1 MSVRRDSP
9 RQMTVLPDG
18 ATPMILQV
26 SIKKATVGQCA
37 ASPLG
42 GDCAAK
48 VQIGHRM
55 FLRHDERWEA
65 TIRSAAARAEPA
77 CLIWLR
83 LVGNR
88 SFLSFFVPK
97 VRR

>member
-1 MSVRRDSP
+1 MPVRRDSP
-9 RQMTVLPDG
+9 RQVTVLPDG
-18 ATPMILQV
+18 STPMSLQV

-37 ASPLG
+37 APPLG
-42 GDCAAK
+42 GDGAAK
-48 VQIGHRM
+48 DQIGHRM
-55 FLRHDERWEA
+55 FLRYDERWEA

-88 SFLSFFVPK
+88 SFLSFSVPK